1 MKKLFTKM
9 TTITLL
15 CGTLLCGNFLN
26 TKDVY
31 AARIDANFP
40 TSYKNALEKI
50 SKENP
55 KWSFKAIDTGLKW
68 DDVVAAEASR
78 NRCLLTKKSS
88 SDLLLSKQSGD
99 FSITSGDY
107 IYKDGSVWV
116 SASKPAVAY
125 YMDPRNFLSEQYM
138 YMFEVLSFSKEH
150 HTIAGIE
157 AILKNT
163 DLSNKK
169 ISYTDTKGS
178 TKDLDITYA
187 EAIYTAGQTY
197 GVSPLFLAS
206 RIKQETG
213 ADLSNNS
220 ISGKYKYN
228 GTSYVGYYNYY
239 NIGAT
244 SSGAGTAVT
253 RGLDYAK
260 SQGWTTPVKAIEG
273 GGKFLSNS
281 YITRGQNTG
290 YFQKFNVI
298 SSPFYGHQ
306 YMQNLTAAATEG
318 NSTYNAYNK
327 LGILESS
334 YVFHIPVYKSM
345 PSQSSK
351 VKISK
356 KVKTAKTTGNV
367 NMREGASTAYKKK
380 TSIPKGASITIDGAI
395 YTETT
400 GISSQLANPYWYKV
414 TYSGK
419 TGYVSAE
426 YVEANIECKLKAKST
441 KKLSVTSGSGEKIY
455 YQSSNPV
462 IAAVDNSGVITAR
475 TTGKC
480 EIYAISSSGK
490 TMDVMAIKVYD
501 NLKAPVLST
510 MGNTTSG
517 IKLSWGKVSG
527 ANSYYVY
534 RKTADTKWA
543 KIKTITSG
551 SRVSYTDT
559 TVKAGVNYI
568 YTVRAHNKN
577 VTSSYD
583 AVGKN
588 YTFIPTPTLSL
599 VESTE
604 NSVSIKWNK
613 IDKAKKYYVYRKTD
627 TTNWTKIKTI
637 GSNSLVEYQDKD
649 LLSGTNYYYTV
660 RAYNKPFISSY
671 KSEGLLVT
679 TVPDKVNLK
688 SICNSSGGVTVKWN
702 KIARADGYY
711 IYRKLV
717 GNKTWSKIATVK
729 SVSTKSY
736 KDTTPVSGKEYIYT
750 ISSYKGKK
758 SCAYD
763 EIGKSIMYLARPT
776 LKSATITSNSAKI
789 TWSKVSGAKGYYVYR
804 KTANTDWKKIATITN
819 VSTVTYTNK
828 SLSTKTTY
836 YYMVKAYNDKYISA
850 YVTSGIKAT
859 TKPIY
864 KTYVTTSKVNYRTG
878 PGTSYKIGGSL
889 AKGKKISIE
898 QGYSKKANG
907 YTWYRFKLNAKNY
920 YIASK
925 YVKRV

>member
-31 AARIDANFP
+31 AAGIDANFP
-40 TSYKNALEKI
+40 TAYKNALEKI

-55 KWSFKAIDTGLKW
+55 KWTFKAIDTGLKW
-68 DDVVAAEASR
+68 DDVIAAEASS
-78 NRCLLTKKSS
+78 NRCLLTKKTSS
-88 SDLLLSKQSGD
+88 ELLLSKQSGD

-116 SASKPAVAY
+116 SASKSAVAY

-138 YMFEVLSFSKEH
+138 YMFEVLSFSEEH

-163 DLSNKK
+163 DLYNKK
-169 ISYTDTKGS
+169 ISYTDTRGA
-178 TKDLDITYA
+178 TKNLDVTYS
-187 EAIYTAGQTY
+187 ETIYKAGQTY

-213 ADLSNNS
+213 ADLRNNS

-244 SSGAGTAVT
+244 SSGTGTAVT

-273 GGKFLSNS
+273 GAKFLANS

-318 NSTYNAYNK
+318 SSTYNAYNK

-351 VKISK
+351 VKITK
-356 KVKTAKTTGNV
+356 TVKTAKITGNV
-367 NMREGASTAYKKK
+367 NMRPTPSTAK
-380 TSIPKGASITIDGAI
+380 TAIMSISKGSTVTIDGAV
-395 YTETT
+395 YTDAI

-426 YVEANIECKLKAKST
+426 YVEANTECKLKAKAT

-455 YQSSNPV
+455 YQTSNPV
-462 IAAVDNSGVITAR
+462 IANVDDSGVITAR

-480 EIYAISSSGK
+480 EIYAMSSSGK
-490 TMDVMAIKVYD
+490 TMDVMAIEVYD
-501 NLKAPVLST
+501 NLKTPVLKSI
-510 MGNTTSG
+510 GNTTTG
-517 IKLSWGKVSG
+517 IKLTWEKVSDAKG
-527 ANSYYVY
+527 YYVY
-534 RKTADTKWA
+534 RKTADTKWT

-551 SRVSYTDT
+551 STINYTDT
-559 TVKAGVNYI
+559 SVAAGTNYI
-568 YTVRAHNKN
+568 YTVRAYNEN

-588 YTFIPTPTLSL
+588 YTFLPTPTPSL

-604 NSVSIKWNK
+604 STASIKWTK
-613 IDKAKKYYVYRKTD
+613 VDSAKKYYIYRKTD
-627 TTNWTKIKTI
+627 TTNWTKINTI
-637 GSNSLVEYQDKD
+637 GSNSVIEYQDKN
-649 LLSGTNYYYTV
+649 LLSGINYYYTV
-660 RAYNKPFISSY
+660 RAYNEPFLSSY
-671 KSEGLLVT
+671 KSEGVLAST
-679 TVPDKVNLK
+679 IPDKVTLK
-688 SICNSSGGVTVKWN
+688 SICNSSGGVTVKWD

-711 IYRKLV
+711 IYRKLLED
-717 GNKTWSKIATVK
+717 KTWSKIATVK
-729 SVSTKSY
+729 SVSTESY
-736 KDTTPVSGKEYIYT
+736 KDTTPTSGKEYMYT

-758 SCAYD
+758 SSVYD
-763 EIGKSIMYLARPT
+763 ETGKVIMYLSRPT
-776 LKSATITSNSAKI
+776 LKSVTTTSNSAKI

-804 KTANTDWKKIATITN
+804 KTGNADWKKIATIKN
-819 VSTVTYTNK
+819 GSTVTYTNK
-828 SLSTKTTY
+828 SLSAKTTY

-859 TKPIY
+859 TTPVY
-864 KTYVTTSKVNYRTG
+864 KTYVTTAKVNYRTG
-878 PGTSYKIGGSL
+878 AGTSYKIAGSL

-898 QGYSKKANG
+898 EGYSKKANG
-907 YTWYRFKLNAKNY
+907 YTWYRFKLNNKNY

-925 YVKRV
+925 YVKKV